1 MPDTYQYIHLLV
13 DLVGKGPSYLCWY
26 RRWKLYTPDAGAAG
40 DCAWPMLEMVQM
52 AGAGASV
59 DTAGDGAGIEN
70 KWRSAGVEDAAGA
83 GGSLGVEMVWGGVA
97 RHWLVFAGMTV
108 GAGAD
113 VM

>member
-1 MPDTYQYIHLLV
+1 
-13 DLVGKGPSYLCWY
+13 
-26 RRWKLYTPDAGAAG
+26 
-40 DCAWPMLEMVQM
+40 MLEMVQT